1 MLRVTYAASRYEGLA
16 NLAVRYGDY
25 KLAEKIVCL
34 LAKQKAGKEQKP
46 LSQKE
51 RPVKPLPL

>member
-34 LAKQKAGKEQKP
+34 LAKTKSWKRAEAVIAKKRGQ
-46 LSQKE
+46 
-51 RPVKPLPL
+51 